1 MAGDNLLD
9 ILAAIRGELSEIP
22 DEQWEKFKRLLCTQ
36 AAGARLYVP
45 AHKKR
50 SHLEVIAAAGE
61 QASAEQL
68 AKILGVSVR
77 HAQRLKR
84 LRG

>member
-9 ILAAIRGELSEIP
+9 ILSAIRADLSEIP
-22 DEQWEKFKRLLCTQ
+22 DEQWEKFKRLLCTH
-36 AAGARLYVP
+36 AGGVRVYVP

-50 SHLEVIAAAGE
+50 NHFEVLAAAGD
-61 QASAEQL
+61 QATAEQL
-68 AKILGVSVR
+68 AKKLGVSVR

-84 LRG
+84 LL

>member
-9 ILAAIRGELSEIP
+9 ILSAIRGELTEIP
-22 DEQWEKFKRLLCTQ
+22 DEQWEKFKRLLCSH
-36 AAGARLYVP
+36 AGGARVYVP

-50 SHLEVIAAAGE
+50 SHLETIAAAGD
-61 QASAEQL
+61 QATAEQL

-77 HAQRLKR
+77 RAQQLKR
-84 LRG
+84 LR

>member
-9 ILAAIRGELSEIP
+9 ILAAIRSDLTEIP
-22 DEQWEKFKRLLCTQ
+22 DEQWEKFKRLLCRH
-36 AAGARLYVP
+36 AGGARVYIP

-50 SHLEVIAAAGE
+50 SHLEAIAATGE
-61 QASAEQL
+61 QSTAEQL
-68 AKILGVSVR
+68 SKILGVSVR
-77 HAQRLKR
+77 RAQQLKR